1 MPVLL
6 TPPNLQFFDTS
17 GQPLAF
23 GKVYTYA
30 ATGGTFSTP
39 KATYTDATGSTEAP
53 NPVILDAGGF
63 PATGLGGIWLNGS
76 YDFKICDSDDVQ
88 IKTQLAVTAFTAL
101 PAATDSFFESLSGNG
116 TQTAFTVSEDLGTDE
131 NAIYVW
137 VDNSNRDYVTN
148 GTFATDTGWTKGA
161 GWTIGAG
168 VATATG
174 AISTAISQTAP
185 FTITEGRSY
194 TVTFTITRS
203 AGTLTPSIGGTSGTA
218 QNASGTYSETI
229 IAGSTQTIA
238 FTGSGFTG
246 TLDNVTIETANGAGF
261 DIQPPVNY
269 TINGTSLTFTL
280 PPANGTNNIL
290 VSAPSLLVGAA
301 SSAAADAAAS
311 ATAALASEQQAGVYA
326 GQLTIVSTSSV
337 AIGTGTKTFTV
348 STGLSLNAGQF
359 LLIASDAAPTTN
371 YMWGQITS
379 YSGST
384 LQVNVT
390 VDVGSGTYA
399 DWTMYLTGERGATGA
414 TGSVTDANDI
424 TAGTS
429 AGINLQN
436 VGGTTVLNIGAGGGV
451 SATLSGNLSM
461 NTSNKIVNMADPSSA
476 QDAATKNYVDSRS
489 VNNALVATTSGTEV
503 ELITGLPT
511 TVKKIILSF
520 VGVSLSGTE
529 NILVQLGD
537 SGGYYTSGYTSIF
550 NNSGSST
557 VGSSAAG
564 FSFGDANAASLWR
577 GHVILTKADSA
588 SDLWVASSVMSSATN
603 LSNMAG
609 SINLSNPLEDI
620 RVKSSGTNTF
630 DAGSI
635 NVQYE

>member
-1 MPVLL
+1 MAVLL

-17 GQPLAF
+17 GEPLAF

-39 KATYTDATGSTEAP
+39 KATYTDATGNTAAP

-63 PATGLGGIWLNGS
+63 PATGLGGIWLDGS

-174 AISTAISQTAP
+174 AISTAIEQTAA
-185 FTITEGRSY
+185 FTLEEGKSY

-218 QNASGTYSETI
+218 QNSSGTYSETI

-246 TLDNVTIETANGAGF
+246 TLDNVSIETANGAGF
-261 DIQPPVNY
+261 QIQPPANY

-280 PPANGTNNIL
+280 APANGTNNIL

-301 SSAAADAAAS
+301 SSAAADAANS
-311 ATAALASEQQAGVYA
+311 AVAALLSEQEAASYA

-337 AIGTGTKTFTV
+337 AIGTGSKTFTV
-348 STGLSLNAGQF
+348 GSGLSLNAGQF
-359 LLIASDAAPTTN
+359 ILIASDAAPTTN
-371 YMWGQITS
+371 YMWGTITS
-379 YSGST
+379 YSSTT
-384 LQVNVT
+384 LQVSVAA
-390 VDVGSGTYA
+390 VGGSGTYA
-399 DWTMYLTGERGATGA
+399 DWTMYLTGARGETGA
-414 TGSVTDANDI
+414 TGSISDANTI

-429 AGINLQN
+429 AGITFETN
-436 VGGTTVLNIGAGGGV
+436 GGSDILLLGAGG
-451 SATLSGNLSM
+451 SANGTMYGNLSM
-461 NTSNKIVNMADPSSA
+461 NTANKIVNMADPSSA
-476 QDAATKNYVDSRS
+476 QDAATKNYVDGLKATQANMEAEAAKVVYADIMKYHPNMPKATGRVNGTSGS
-489 VNNALVATTSGTEV
+489 IIYDNGLSGIVNNSTGNYTVTVDAGTFSSTTNMMMTGIVNGS
-503 ELITGLPT
+503 ITGAGTATIQDVSNAST
-511 TVKKIILSF
+511 TTITFQTKD
-520 VGVSLSGTE
+520 
-529 NILVQLGD
+529 D
-537 SGGYYTSGYTSIF
+537 SATLR
-550 NNSGSST
+550 
-557 VGSSAAG
+557 
-564 FSFGDANAASLWR
+564 NAAN
-577 GHVILTKADSA
+577 I
-588 SDLWVASSVMSSATN
+588 
-603 LSNMAG
+603 
-609 SINLSNPLEDI
+609 SISI
-620 RVKSSGTNTF
+620 SGDF
-630 DAGSI
+630 A
-635 NVQYE
+635 